1 MIKQINSINNVGAFR
16 EFPNG
21 GSIQFEKLTFIYGL
35 NTKGKTTLT
44 DILSSLK
51 ENEPTLITSRKSIPA
66 VNSNQSVRISV
77 RPHNAT
83 NQLPCTF
90 SNSSWTQ
97 LNSNDNLH
105 IFGSDFIHK
114 NLFTGLTIERQNKE
128 NFTRFVLGQQGV
140 QLATQIAEDKRIL
153 RQKRGALPNV
163 LPPYLRGKAEAEYLP
178 FLSIDPTSI
187 NLEVTKQQLADL
199 EQRLRQEQQRLQR
212 PTEILSIEEVSQFN
226 VTTTNVQEL
235 VTQTNNLL
243 EREFNEISS
252 AAIAKLQEHIQN
264 NFEITENA
272 EQWIKV
278 GLDTRKSD
286 SENCSFCGQ
295 SLATAADLLNA
306 YHSYFNE
313 AYRIYISDISNTIES
328 LRRQWRALNYN
339 SLNAVTAKQALL
351 LQYAQLINTDT
362 FTALATRLNEL
373 IDSTNETNLNDESG
387 RFSQQVN
394 QAFNSKERKPHEIVQ
409 SIDFSSLLENHA
421 NYQRNLSSIS
431 ETIDSIREAIRL
443 FKEPYRD
450 LTRIRTR
457 ISELQTEIETKRRA
471 VARVEQNDA
480 CVSYQREQQEITVI
494 EGRITANEQALSTN
508 QNQYLDRFY
517 TRIDFHFKQFGSE
530 NFTLERGTDNR
541 GHQPVY
547 FLKVKFKDVEIND
560 SNITKVFSESD
571 KRALALSLFW
581 AKMDFLTPEKK
592 QNAIIV
598 LDDPVTSFDDNRI
611 IKSINRIKEILR
623 DVCQVVV
630 LTHYSNFIRNFLE
643 RGMNDDF
650 TISFIEI
657 AQNNSTSFLRRADR
671 KKFTETAYEKVI
683 SKIYRFINRESE
695 EDVRSFLRTFLESQY
710 FPHFYFEKLRE
721 LEQNG
726 NTNLTLSDKIDR
738 IFSDNDQVRTKFHEF
753 RTTLNGDNHIFTSSN
768 EEDIRSFASEM
779 MDFLYNFSYSTS
791 TI

>member
-1 MIKQINSINNVGAFR
+1 MIKQINSINNVGTFR
-16 EFPNG
+16 EFLNG

-51 ENEPTLITSRKSIPA
+51 ENEPTLITSRKSIPS
-66 VNSNQSVRISV
+66 VDSNQSVRISV

-90 SNSSWTQ
+90 SNNSWTQ
-97 LNSNDNLH
+97 LNSNENLH

-114 NLFTGLTIERQNKE
+114 NLFTGLSIERQNKE

-140 QLATQIAEDKRIL
+140 QLATQIADDNRIS
-153 RQKRGALPNV
+153 RQKRGGLPNI
-163 LPPYLRGKAEAEYLP
+163 LPVYLRDKTEADYLP
-178 FLSIDPTSI
+178 FFSIDPTSI
-187 NLEVTKQQLADL
+187 NLEVTRQQLIDL

-226 VTTTNVQEL
+226 VTTINVQE
-235 VTQTNNLL
+235 VVNQTNDLL

-264 NFEITENA
+264 NFEINENA
-272 EQWIKV
+272 VQWIKE

-295 SLATAADLLNA
+295 SLETTADLLNV

-313 AYRIYISDISNTIES
+313 AYRNYISDISNTIQS

-339 SLNAVTAKQALL
+339 SLNTVTAKQSLL
-351 LQYAQLINTDT
+351 LQYSQLINTDA
-362 FTALATRLNEL
+362 FTALVARLNEL
-373 IDSTNETNLNDESG
+373 TDLTNESSLNDLSG
-387 RFSQQVN
+387 QFYQQVN
-394 QAFNSKERKPHEIVQ
+394 QAFNTKERKPHEIVQ

-421 NYQRNLSSIS
+421 NYQRNLSAIS
-431 ETIDSIREAIRL
+431 ETIDSIRDAIRL

-450 LTRIRTR
+450 LSQIRTR
-457 ISELQTEIETKRRA
+457 ISELQTEIEAKKRA
-471 VARVEQNDA
+471 IARVEQNEA
-480 CVSYQREQQEITVI
+480 CISYQREQQEIIVI
-494 EGRITANEQALSTN
+494 ERRITTNEQALSTN

-530 NFTLERGTDNR
+530 NFTIERGTDNR

-581 AKMDFLTPEKK
+581 AKMDFLTPEEK
-592 QNAIIV
+592 QNAIII

-611 IKSINRIKEILR
+611 LKSITRIKETLR
-623 DVCQVVV
+623 EMRQVIV
-630 LTHYSNFIRNFLE
+630 LTHYSHFIRNFME

-657 AQNNSTSFLRRADR
+657 SQNNTTSLLR
-671 KKFTETAYEKVI
+671 KIESKTFTESTYDKI
-683 SKIYRFINRESE
+683 FSKIQSFINRESE
-695 EDVRSFLRTFLESQY
+695 VDIRADLRPFLESLY
-710 FPHFYFEKLRE
+710 LPHLYIKEFKAYKESDTPF
-721 LEQNG
+721 G
-726 NTNLTLSDKIDR
+726 TLSEKIDA
-738 IFSDNDQVRTKFHEF
+738 IFSDETVKAKFHEF
-753 RTTLNGDNHIFTSSN
+753 RTMLNPDSHLFTSSN
-768 EEDIRSFASEM
+768 EEDIRSFAREM
-779 MDFLYNFSYSTS
+779 MEYLYNFSHNN
-791 TI
+791 

>member
-51 ENEPTLITSRKSIPA
+51 ENEPTLITSRKSIPT
-66 VNSNQSVRISV
+66 VNSNQSVRISI

-90 SNSSWTQ
+90 SNDSWTQ

-114 NLFTGLTIERQNKE
+114 NLFTGLSIERQNKE

-140 QLATQIAEDKRIL
+140 QLATQIAEDKRLL
-153 RQKRGALPNV
+153 RQKRGTLPNI
-163 LPPYLRGKAEAEYLP
+163 LPPYLRGKAETEYLP

-187 NLEVTKQQLADL
+187 NLEVTKRQLADL
-199 EQRLRQEQQRLQR
+199 EQLLRQEQQRLQR
-212 PTEILSIEEVSQFN
+212 PTEILSIEDVSQFN
-226 VTTTNVQEL
+226 VATTNVQEL
-235 VTQTNNLL
+235 VTQTNDLL

-272 EQWIKV
+272 EQWIKE

-295 SLATAADLLNA
+295 SLATATDLLNA

-313 AYRIYISDISNTIES
+313 AYRNYISDISNTIES

-351 LQYAQLINTDT
+351 LQYAQLINTDA
-362 FTALATRLNEL
+362 FTALVTRLNEL
-373 IDSTNETNLNDESG
+373 IASTNETGLVDLSIQ
-387 RFSQQVN
+387 FSQQVN
-394 QAFNSKERKPHEIVQ
+394 QAFNTKERKPHEIVQ
-409 SIDFSSLLENHA
+409 LIVFSSLLENHA

-431 ETIDSIREAIRL
+431 ETIDSIRETIRL

-450 LTRIRTR
+450 LTQIRTR
-457 ISELQTEIETKRRA
+457 ISELQTEIETKKRA
-471 VARVEQNDA
+471 IARVEQNDA
-480 CVSYQREQQEITVI
+480 CLSYQREQQEITVI
-494 EGRITANEQALSTN
+494 EGRITVNEQALSAN

-581 AKMDFLTPEKK
+581 AKMDFLTSEQKE
-592 QNAIIV
+592 NAIIV

-611 IKSINRIKEILR
+611 LKSITRIKDTLREIR
-623 DVCQVVV
+623 QVIV
-630 LTHYSNFIRNFLE
+630 LTHYSHFIRNFME

-657 AQNNSTSFLRRADR
+657 SQNNTTSFLRRIESNL
-671 KKFTETAYEKVI
+671 FTETTYDKVF
-683 SKIYRFINRESE
+683 SKIQSFINRESE
-695 EDVRSFLRTFLESQY
+695 VDIRADLRPFLESLY
-710 FPHFYFEKLRE
+710 LPHFYIRE
-721 LEQNG
+721 FKTYAESDTPFG
-726 NTNLTLSDKIDR
+726 TLSEKIDA
-738 IFSDNDQVRTKFHEF
+738 IFSDETVKAKFHEF
-753 RTTLNGDNHIFTSSN
+753 RTMLNPDSHLFTSSN
-768 EEDIRSFASEM
+768 EEDIRSFAREM
-779 MDFLYNFSYSTS
+779 MDYLYNFSHNTS

>member
-35 NTKGKTTLT
+35 NTRGKTTLT

-51 ENEPTLITSRKSIPA
+51 ENYPTLITSRKSIPT

-77 RPHNAT
+77 RPHDAA

-90 SNSSWTQ
+90 SNNTWTQ
-97 LNSNDNLH
+97 LHSNDDFH

-114 NLFTGLTIERQNKE
+114 NLFTGLSIDRQNKE

-153 RQKRGALPNV
+153 RQKRGALPNI
-163 LPPYLRGKAEAEYLP
+163 LPPYLRAKVEAEYLP
-178 FLSIDPTSI
+178 FLSIEPTSI
-187 NLEVTKQQLADL
+187 NLEVTKQQLAVL

-212 PTEILSIEEVSQFN
+212 PTEVLSIEELTQFN

-235 VTQTNNLL
+235 VNQTNDLL

-264 NFEITENA
+264 NFEITGNA
-272 EQWIKV
+272 EQWIKE
-278 GLDTRKSD
+278 GLDTRKND

-295 SLATAADLLNA
+295 SLETAAGLLNA

-313 AYRIYISDISNTIES
+313 AYRNYISDISNTIES
-328 LRRQWRALNYN
+328 LRRQWSALNYN
-339 SLNAVTAKQALL
+339 SLNAVTAKKALL
-351 LQYAQLINTDT
+351 LQYAQLINTAS
-362 FTALATRLNEL
+362 FTALVTRLNEL
-373 IDSTNETNLNDESG
+373 IVSTNETGLVDLSTQ
-387 RFSQQVN
+387 FPQQVN
-394 QAFNSKERKPHEIVQ
+394 QAFNTKERKPHEIVQ
-409 SIDFSSLLENHA
+409 LIDFTSLLENHA

-431 ETIDSIREAIRL
+431 ETIDSIRDAIRL

-450 LTRIRTR
+450 LTQIRTR
-457 ISELQTEIETKRRA
+457 ISELQTEIEAKKRA
-471 VARVEQNDA
+471 IARVEQNDA
-480 CVSYQREQQEITVI
+480 CISYQREQQEIIVI
-494 EGRITANEQALSTN
+494 ERRITANEQALSAN

-530 NFTLERGTDNR
+530 NFTLERGTENR

-581 AKMDFLTPEKK
+581 AKMDFLTPEEKH
-592 QNAIIV
+592 NAIIV

-611 IKSINRIKEILR
+611 LKSITRIKDTLR
-623 DVCQVVV
+623 EMRQVIV
-630 LTHYSNFIRNFLE
+630 LTHYSHFIRNFME
-643 RGMNDDF
+643 RGMNDHF

-657 AQNNSTSFLRRADR
+657 SQNNTTSFLRRIESNL
-671 KKFTETAYEKVI
+671 FTETTYDKVF
-683 SKIYRFINRESE
+683 SKIQSFINRESE
-695 EDVRSFLRTFLESQY
+695 VDIRADLRPFLESLY
-710 FPHFYFEKLRE
+710 LPHFYIKEFKVYSESDTPF
-721 LEQNG
+721 G
-726 NTNLTLSDKIDR
+726 TLSEKIDA
-738 IFSDNDQVRTKFHEF
+738 IFSDGTVKAKFHEF
-753 RTTLNGDNHIFTSSN
+753 RTMLNPDSHLFTSSN
-768 EEDIRSFASEM
+768 EEDIRSFAREM
-779 MDFLYNFSYSTS
+779 MDYIYNFSHNN
-791 TI
+791 

>member
-51 ENEPTLITSRKSIPA
+51 ENEPTLITSRKSIPT

-90 SNSSWTQ
+90 SNDSWTQ

-114 NLFTGLTIERQNKE
+114 NLFTGLSIERQNKE

-153 RQKRGALPNV
+153 RQKRGARPNILPT
-163 LPPYLRGKAEAEYLP
+163 YLRGKAEAEYLP
-178 FLSIDPTSI
+178 FLSIDPTTI
-187 NLEVTKQQLADL
+187 NLEETKQQLADL

-212 PTEILSIEEVSQFN
+212 PTEILSIEDVTQFN
-226 VTTTNVQEL
+226 VTTANVQEL
-235 VTQTNNLL
+235 VTQTNDLL

-264 NFEITENA
+264 NFGITENA
-272 EQWIKV
+272 EQWIKE
-278 GLDTRKSD
+278 GLDTRKND

-295 SLATAADLLNA
+295 SLETVTDLLNA
-306 YHSYFNE
+306 YHSYFNK
-313 AYRIYISDISNTIES
+313 AYRNYISDISNTTDS
-328 LRRQWRALNYN
+328 LRSQWRVLNYN

-351 LQYAQLINTDT
+351 LQYAQLINTDA
-362 FTALATRLNEL
+362 FTALVTRLNEL
-373 IDSTNETNLNDESG
+373 IVSTNETSLNDILG
-387 RFSQQVN
+387 QFSQQVN
-394 QAFNSKERKPHEIVQ
+394 QSFNSKERKPHEIVE

-421 NYQRNLSSIS
+421 IYQRNLSAIS
-431 ETIDSIREAIRL
+431 ETIDSIREAIRI

-450 LTRIRTR
+450 LSQIRTR
-457 ISELQTEIETKRRA
+457 ISELQTEIETKKRA
-471 VARVEQNDA
+471 IARVEQNDA
-480 CVSYQREQQEITVI
+480 CISYQRELQEITVI
-494 EGRITANEQALSTN
+494 EGRITANEQALSAN

-581 AKMDFLTPEKK
+581 AKMDFLTPEQKE
-592 QNAIIV
+592 NAIIV

-611 IKSINRIKEILR
+611 LKSITRIKDTLR
-623 DVCQVVV
+623 EMRQVIV
-630 LTHYSNFIRNFLE
+630 LTHYSHFIRNFME

-650 TISFIEI
+650 NISFIEI
-657 AQNNSTSFLRRADR
+657 AQNNNTSFLRRIDSNL
-671 KKFTETAYEKVI
+671 FTETTYERVF
-683 SKIYRFINRESE
+683 SKIQAFINRESE
-695 EDVRSFLRTFLESQY
+695 EDIRTDLRKFLESLY
-710 FPHFYFEKLRE
+710 LPHFYIKEF
-721 LEQNG
+721 QAFSASDTPFG
-726 NTNLTLSDKIDR
+726 TLSEKIDA
-738 IFSDNDQVRTKFHEF
+738 IFTNNGVNAKFHEF
-753 RTTLNGDNHIFTSSN
+753 RTMLNTDSHLFSSSN

-779 MDFLYNFSYSTS
+779 MDYLYNFSHNN
-791 TI
+791 

>member
-77 RPHNAT
+77 RPNNAA

-90 SNSSWTQ
+90 SNDSWTQ

-178 FLSIDPTSI
+178 FLSIDPSSI
-187 NLEVTKQQLADL
+187 NLEATKQQLADL

-272 EQWIKV
+272 EQWIKE

-295 SLATAADLLNA
+295 SLATAADLINA

-313 AYRIYISDISNTIES
+313 AYRNYISDISNTIES
-328 LRRQWRALNYN
+328 LRRQWRDLSYN

-351 LQYAQLINTDT
+351 LQYAQLINTDA
-362 FTALATRLNEL
+362 FTALVTRLNEF
-373 IDSTNETNLNDESG
+373 IASTNETSLVDLSTQI
-387 RFSQQVN
+387 SQQVN
-394 QAFNSKERKPHEIVQ
+394 QAFNTKERKPHEIVQ
-409 SIDFSSLLENHA
+409 LINFSNLCENHA
-421 NYQRNLSSIS
+421 NYQRNLSSIP

-450 LTRIRTR
+450 LTQIRTR
-457 ISELQTEIETKRRA
+457 ISELQTEIETKKRA
-471 VARVEQNDA
+471 IARVEQNDA

-494 EGRITANEQALSTN
+494 EGRLTAYEQALSAN

-547 FLKVKFKDVEIND
+547 FLKVKFKNVEIND

-581 AKMDFLTPEKK
+581 AKMDFLTPEQKE
-592 QNAIIV
+592 NAIIV

-611 IKSINRIKEILR
+611 LKSITRIKDTLR
-623 DVCQVVV
+623 EMRQVIV
-630 LTHYSNFIRNFLE
+630 LTHYSHFIRNFME

-657 AQNNSTSFLRRADR
+657 SQNNTTSFLRRIESNL
-671 KKFTETAYEKVI
+671 FTETTYDKVF
-683 SKIYRFINRESE
+683 SKIQSFINRESE
-695 EDVRSFLRTFLESQY
+695 LDIRADLRPFLESLY
-710 FPHFYFEKLRE
+710 LPHFYIRE
-721 LEQNG
+721 FKAYTESDTPFG
-726 NTNLTLSDKIDR
+726 TLSEKIDA
-738 IFSDNDQVRTKFHEF
+738 IFSDETVKAKFHEF
-753 RTTLNGDNHIFTSSN
+753 RTMLNPDSHLFTSSN
-768 EEDIRSFASEM
+768 EEDIRSFAGEM
-779 MDFLYNFSYSTS
+779 MDCLYNFSHN
-791 TI
+791 

>member
-44 DILSSLK
+44 DIFSSLK
-51 ENEPTLITSRKSIPA
+51 ENDPSLITSRKSIPT

-83 NQLPCTF
+83 NQLACTF
-90 SNSSWTQ
+90 SNDSWTQ
-97 LNSNDNLH
+97 LNSNDHLH

-114 NLFTGLTIERQNKE
+114 NLFTGLSIERQNKE

-153 RQKRGALPNV
+153 RQKRGALPNI
-163 LPPYLRGKAEAEYLP
+163 LPTYLRGKAEAEYLP
-178 FLSIDPTSI
+178 FLSIDPTTI
-187 NLEVTKQQLADL
+187 NLEETKQQLADL

-212 PTEILSIEEVSQFN
+212 PTEILSIEDVTQFN

-235 VTQTNNLL
+235 VTQTNDLL

-272 EQWIKV
+272 EQWIKE
-278 GLDTRKSD
+278 GLDTRKND

-295 SLATAADLLNA
+295 YLETATDLLNA

-313 AYRIYISDISNTIES
+313 AYRNYISDISNTTDS
-328 LRRQWRALNYN
+328 LRRQWRVLNYN

-351 LQYAQLINTDT
+351 LQYAQLINTDA
-362 FTALATRLNEL
+362 FTALVTRLNEL
-373 IDSTNETNLNDESG
+373 IVSTNETSLNDILG
-387 RFSQQVN
+387 QFSQQVN
-394 QAFNSKERKPHEIVQ
+394 QSFNSKERKPHEIVE

-421 NYQRNLSSIS
+421 IYQRNLSAIS
-431 ETIDSIREAIRL
+431 ETIDSIREAIRI

-450 LTRIRTR
+450 LSQIRTR
-457 ISELQTEIETKRRA
+457 ISELQTEIETKKRA
-471 VARVEQNDA
+471 IARVEQNDA
-480 CVSYQREQQEITVI
+480 CISYQREQQEITVI
-494 EGRITANEQALSTN
+494 EGRITANEQALSAN

-517 TRIDFHFKQFGSE
+517 NRIDFHFKQFGSE

-581 AKMDFLTPEKK
+581 AKMDFLTPEQKE
-592 QNAIIV
+592 NAIIV

-611 IKSINRIKEILR
+611 LKSITRIKDTLR
-623 DVCQVVV
+623 EMRQVIV
-630 LTHYSNFIRNFLE
+630 LTHYSHFIRNFME

-657 AQNNSTSFLRRADR
+657 SQNNTTSFLRRIVSNL
-671 KKFTETAYEKVI
+671 FTETAYDKVF
-683 SKIYRFINRESE
+683 SKIQSFINRESE
-695 EDVRSFLRTFLESQY
+695 VDIRADLRPFLESLY
-710 FPHFYFEKLRE
+710 LPHFYIRE
-721 LEQNG
+721 FKTYAKSDTPFG
-726 NTNLTLSDKIDR
+726 TLSEKIDA
-738 IFSDNDQVRTKFHEF
+738 IFSDDTVKAKFHEF
-753 RTTLNGDNHIFTSSN
+753 RTMLNPDSHLFTSSN

-779 MDFLYNFSYSTS
+779 MDYLYNFSHNTS

>member
-51 ENEPTLITSRKSIPA
+51 ENEPILITSRKSIPA
-66 VNSNQSVRISV
+66 VNSNQSVRISI
-77 RPHNAT
+77 RPNNAT

-90 SNSSWTQ
+90 SNNSWTQ

-153 RQKRGALPNV
+153 RQKRGALSNI
-163 LPPYLRGKAEAEYLP
+163 LPAYLRGKAEAEYLP
-178 FLSIDPTSI
+178 FLSIDPSSI
-187 NLEVTKQQLADL
+187 NLEVTKEQLADL

-272 EQWIKV
+272 EQWIKE

-313 AYRIYISDISNTIES
+313 AYRNYISDISNTIES

-351 LQYAQLINTDT
+351 LQYAQLINTDA
-362 FTALATRLNEL
+362 FTSLVTRLNEF
-373 IDSTNETNLNDESG
+373 IASTNETSLVDLSTKI
-387 RFSQQVN
+387 SQLVN
-394 QAFNSKERKPHEIVQ
+394 QAFNTKERKPHEIVQ
-409 SIDFSSLLENHA
+409 LIDFSNLLENHA

-450 LTRIRTR
+450 LTQIRTR
-457 ISELQTEIETKRRA
+457 ISELQTEIETKKRSI
-471 VARVEQNDA
+471 ARVEQNDA
-480 CVSYQREQQEITVI
+480 CASYQREQQEITVI
-494 EGRITANEQALSTN
+494 EGRITVNERALSAN

-581 AKMDFLTPEKK
+581 AKMDFLTPEQKE
-592 QNAIIV
+592 NAIIV

-611 IKSINRIKEILR
+611 LKSITRIKDTLR
-623 DVCQVVV
+623 EMRQVIV
-630 LTHYSNFIRNFLE
+630 LTHYSHFIRNFME

-657 AQNNSTSFLRRADR
+657 SQNNTTSFLRRIESNL
-671 KKFTETAYEKVI
+671 FTETAYDKVF
-683 SKIYRFINRESE
+683 SKIQSFINRESE
-695 EDVRSFLRTFLESQY
+695 VDIRADLRPFLESLY
-710 FPHFYFEKLRE
+710 LPHFYIRE
-721 LEQNG
+721 FKAYAESDTPFG
-726 NTNLTLSDKIDR
+726 TLSEKIDA
-738 IFSDNDQVRTKFHEF
+738 IFSDETVKAKFHEF
-753 RTTLNGDNHIFTSSN
+753 RTMLNPDSHLFTSSN

-779 MDFLYNFSYSTS
+779 MDYLYNFSHN
-791 TI
+791 

>member
-51 ENEPTLITSRKSIPA
+51 ENEPTLITSRKSIPT
-66 VNSNQSVRISV
+66 VNSNQSVRISL
-77 RPHNAT
+77 RPPNAPR
-83 NQLPCTF
+83 QLHCTF
-90 SNSSWTQ
+90 SNNSWTE
-97 LNSNDNLH
+97 LNSNDDLH

-114 NLFTGLTIERQNKE
+114 NLFTGLSIERQNKE
-128 NFTRFVLGQQGV
+128 NFTRFVLGQEGV

-163 LPPYLRGKAEAEYLP
+163 LPTYLRGKAEAEYLP
-178 FLSIDPTSI
+178 FLSIDQSSI
-187 NLEVTKQQLADL
+187 NLEVTKQQLSDL
-199 EQRLRQEQQRLQR
+199 EKRQRQEQQRLQR

-226 VTTTNVQEL
+226 VTTINVQEL
-235 VTQTNNLL
+235 VSQTNDLL

-272 EQWIKV
+272 EQWIKE

-313 AYRIYISDISNTIES
+313 AYRHYISDISNTIES
-328 LRRQWRALNYN
+328 LIRQWRALNYN

-351 LQYAQLINTDT
+351 LQYAQLINTEA
-362 FTALATRLNEL
+362 FTALVTRLNEL
-373 IDSTNETNLNDESG
+373 IGSANETSLNDESG
-387 RFSQQVN
+387 QFSQQVN
-394 QAFNSKERKPHEIVQ
+394 QALNSKERKPHEIVQ
-409 SIDFSSLLENHA
+409 SIDFSSLLGNHA
-421 NYQRNLSSIS
+421 NYQRNLSAVS
-431 ETIDSIREAIRL
+431 ETIDSIREAIRI

-450 LTRIRTR
+450 LTQIRTR
-457 ISELQTEIETKRRA
+457 ISELQTEIETKKRA
-471 VARVEQNDA
+471 ISRVEQNDA
-480 CVSYQREQQEITVI
+480 CVSYQSEQQEITVI
-494 EGRITANEQALSTN
+494 EGRITANEQALSAN

-541 GHQPVY
+541 GQLPVY

-581 AKMDFLTPEKK
+581 AKMDFLTPEQK

-611 IKSINRIKEILR
+611 LKSIARIKDTLR
-623 DVCQVVV
+623 EMRQVIV
-630 LTHYSNFIRNFLE
+630 LTHYSHFIRNFME

-650 TISFIEI
+650 TTSFIEI
-657 AQNNSTSFLRRADR
+657 SQNNTTSFLRRIEGNL
-671 KKFTETAYEKVI
+671 FTETTYDKVFSRI
-683 SKIYRFINRESE
+683 QSFINRESE
-695 EDVRSFLRTFLESQY
+695 VDIRADLRPFLESL
-710 FPHFYFEKLRE
+710 FLPHFYIRE
-721 LEQNG
+721 FKAYTESDTPFG
-726 NTNLTLSDKIDR
+726 TLSEKIDA
-738 IFSDNDQVRTKFHEF
+738 IFSDETVKAKFHEF
-753 RTTLNGDNHIFTSSN
+753 RTMLNSDSHLFTSSN
-768 EEDIRSFASEM
+768 EEDLRSFAREM
-779 MDFLYNFSYSTS
+779 MEYLYNFSHNN
-791 TI
+791 

>member
-51 ENEPTLITSRKSIPA
+51 ENEPTLITSRKSIPV

-77 RPHNAT
+77 RPNNAT

-90 SNSSWTQ
+90 SNNSWTQ

-153 RQKRGALPNV
+153 RQKRGALSSI
-163 LPPYLRGKAEAEYLP
+163 LPAYLREKVEAEYLP
-178 FLSIDPTSI
+178 FLSIDPSSI
-187 NLEVTKQQLADL
+187 NLEVTKQQLAAL

-212 PTEILSIEEVSQFN
+212 PTEILSIEDVSQFN
-226 VTTTNVQEL
+226 VTTTNIQEL

-252 AAIAKLQEHIQN
+252 AAIAKLQKHIQN

-272 EQWIKV
+272 EQWIKE

-313 AYRIYISDISNTIES
+313 AYRNYISDISNTIES

-351 LQYAQLINTDT
+351 LQYAQLINTDA
-362 FTALATRLNEL
+362 FTALVTRLNEF
-373 IDSTNETNLNDESG
+373 IASTNETSLVDLSTQI
-387 RFSQQVN
+387 SQQVN
-394 QAFNSKERKPHEIVQ
+394 QAFNTKERKPHEIVQ
-409 SIDFSSLLENHA
+409 LIDFSNLLENHA

-431 ETIDSIREAIRL
+431 ETIDSIREAIQL

-450 LTRIRTR
+450 LTQIRTR
-457 ISELQTEIETKRRA
+457 ISELQTEIETKKRA
-471 VARVEQNDA
+471 IARVEQNDA

-494 EGRITANEQALSTN
+494 EGRITANEQALSAN

-547 FLKVKFKDVEIND
+547 YLKVKFKDVEIND

-581 AKMDFLTPEKK
+581 AKMDFLTPEQK

-611 IKSINRIKEILR
+611 LKSITRIKDTLR
-623 DVCQVVV
+623 EMRQVIV
-630 LTHYSNFIRNFLE
+630 LTHYSHFIRNFME

-657 AQNNSTSFLRRADR
+657 SQNNTTSFLRRIESNL
-671 KKFTETAYEKVI
+671 FTETTYD
-683 SKIYRFINRESE
+683 KIFSRIQSFINRESE
-695 EDVRSFLRTFLESQY
+695 VDIRADLRPFLESLY
-710 FPHFYFEKLRE
+710 LPHFYIKEFKAYTESDTPF
-721 LEQNG
+721 G
-726 NTNLTLSDKIDR
+726 TLSEKIDA
-738 IFSDNDQVRTKFHEF
+738 IFSDETVKAKFHEF
-753 RTTLNGDNHIFTSSN
+753 RTMLNPDSHLFTSSN
-768 EEDIRSFASEM
+768 EEDIRSFAREM
-779 MDFLYNFSYSTS
+779 MDYLYNFSHN
-791 TI
+791 

>member
-1 MIKQINSINNVGAFR
+1 MIKQINTINNVGTFR

-51 ENEPTLITSRKSIPA
+51 ENEPTLITSRKSIPT

-90 SNSSWTQ
+90 SNNTWTE
-97 LNSNDNLH
+97 LHSNDDLH
-105 IFGSDFIHK
+105 IFGSEFIHK
-114 NLFTGLTIERQNKE
+114 NLFTGLSIERQNKE

-140 QLATQIAEDKRIL
+140 LVATQIADDKRLL
-153 RQKRGALPNV
+153 RQKRTAISNL
-163 LPPYLRGKAEAEYLP
+163 LPPYLRDKLEAEHLT

-212 PTEILSIEEVSQFN
+212 PTEILSIEDISQFN

-235 VTQTNNLL
+235 AEQTTVLL

-252 AAIAKLQEHIQN
+252 AAIAKLQEHIEN
-264 NFEITENA
+264 NFERTENA
-272 EQWIKV
+272 EQWIKE
-278 GLDTRKSD
+278 GLDTRKVD

-295 SLATAADLLNA
+295 SLKNATDLLNA

-313 AYRIYISDISNTIES
+313 AYRNYISDISNTIER
-328 LRRQWRALNYN
+328 LRIQCKTLNFN
-339 SLNAVTAKQALL
+339 SLNSATAKQTLL
-351 LQYAQLINTDT
+351 LQYTQLINTDA
-362 FTALATRLNEL
+362 FTALITRLNEL
-373 IDSTNETNLNDESG
+373 IDSTNETSLNDLSTQ
-387 RFSQQVN
+387 FSQQIN
-394 QAFNSKERKPHEIVQ
+394 QAFNNKERKPHGIVQ
-409 SIDFSSLLENHA
+409 SIDFSNLIETHG
-421 NYQRNLSSIS
+421 NYIGNLSAIS
-431 ETIDSIREAIRL
+431 ETIDIIRETIRL

-450 LTRIRTR
+450 LSQIRTK
-457 ISELQTEIETKRRA
+457 IAELQSEIEINKRA

-480 CVSYQREQQEITVI
+480 CVSYQREQREITVI
-494 EGRITANEQALSTN
+494 ETRITTNEQALSTN
-508 QNQYLDRFY
+508 QNQYLDSFY
-517 TRIDFHFKQFGSE
+517 TQIDFHFKQFGSE

-547 FLKVKFKDVEIND
+547 FLKVKFKNVEIND

-581 AKMDFLTPEKK
+581 AKMDFLTSDQK
-592 QNAIIV
+592 QNAIII

-611 IKSINRIKEILR
+611 LKSITHIKETLQDMR
-623 DVCQVVV
+623 QVIV
-630 LTHYSNFIRNFLE
+630 LTHYSHFIRNFME

-657 AQNNSTSFLRRADR
+657 AQNNTTSFLR
-671 KKFTETAYEKVI
+671 KIESNFFTETTYDKVFSRI
-683 SKIYRFINRESE
+683 QSFINRESE
-695 EDVRSFLRTFLESQY
+695 VDIRADLRPFLESLY
-710 FPHFYFEKLRE
+710 LPHFYIKEFKAYTESATPF
-721 LEQNG
+721 N
-726 NTNLTLSDKIDR
+726 TLSEKIDA
-738 IFSDNDQVRTKFHEF
+738 IFLDVIVRAKFHGF
-753 RTTLNGDNHIFTSSN
+753 RTMLNPDSHLFTSSN
-768 EEDIRSFASEM
+768 EEDVRSFASEM
-779 MDFLYNFSYSTS
+779 MEYLYNFSHNN
-791 TI
+791 